1 MRAILITSSLLILV
15 LIALRYLLQ
24 GKISPRVQYAL
35 WLLVVVRLLVPI
47 SLPGTA
53 FSVLNLLPQTQAAE
67 VHIPQQST
75 SDVAVPPD
83 SGTADASAAQTD
95 DAAPEGVAP
104 DRPEREN
111 VDLGAAERMI
121 WALGAAVMAFWF
133 LAVNLAFSRRARR
146 GAKRLETED
155 SPVPVYVSPSVPS
168 PCLLGLVNQRIYVI
182 PACAEDPARLRH
194 VLSHE
199 LTHRCQGDP
208 WWSLVRAVCLC
219 VYWFDPLVWWAAAL
233 SRRDCELACDA
244 GTIRYLGEAERI
256 DYGRTLMGLVT
267 AGASPESL
275 LQTATS
281 MYGGSGLKERIAL
294 IAKRPRMPVTT
305 VLCVL
310 TAVTMTTACT
320 FTNAEP
326 EQTMETSQQGDSQEL
341 TNGDTP
347 EVPGETDGTAFTI
360 QTEHFTPSEDEV
372 LEARKIALE
381 GMSSQEIERLTD
393 TIIYVNIVFEHLY
406 MEKNIFGVL
415 SDPNALYW
423 NRFHETGEIQ
433 IGWAVDGDVDME
445 AVCQQEHLSE
455 EEFYAQYG
463 TPVVM
468 ENPYDADDFIAL
480 IEEMKAPVQNEALKA
495 DLQEIMDLMEL
506 AKNTHVMEY
515 VNSMYKKIHDL
526 DYFLLRYGPTD
537 VGPYVEDDSTITKYY
552 GTLSM
557 YQ

>member
-1 MRAILITSSLLILV
+1 MIPILIASSALILA

-24 GKISPRVQYAL
+24 GKLSPRVQYAL

-47 SLPGTA
+47 SLPGTV

-67 VHIPQQST
+67 VHIPQQSA
-75 SDVAVPPD
+75 SDAAVPLD
-83 SGTADASAAQTD
+83 GGTADASAAQTD
-95 DAAPEGVAP
+95 DAAPEGVAQ
-104 DRPEREN
+104 DRPERETAR
-111 VDLGAAERMI
+111 LSAAARMI

-168 PCLLGLVNQRIYVI
+168 PCLLGLVNQRIYVT

-208 WWSLVRAVCLC
+208 WWSLARALCLC
-219 VYWFDPLVWWAAAL
+219 IYWFDPLVWWAAAL

-244 GTIRYLGEAERI
+244 GTIRYLGEVERI

-275 LQTATS
+275 LQTATA
-281 MYGGSGLKERIAL
+281 MYGGSGLKERITL
-294 IAKRPRMPVTT
+294 IAKRPRMPVPAI
-305 VLCVL
+305 VCLL
-310 TAVTMTTACT
+310 AAVTMTTACT
-320 FTNAEP
+320 FTSAAP
-326 EQTMETSQQGDSQEL
+326 EMADTTETSQQEL
-341 TNGDTP
+341 T
-347 EVPGETDGTAFTI
+347 DGAAPADPA
-360 QTEHFTPSEDEV
+360 EPFTPSEAEV
-372 LEARKIALE
+372 LAARKLALE
-381 GMSSQEIERLTD
+381 GMSEQEAETLTL
-393 TIIYVNIVFEHLY
+393 TVANVNLYLEHQY
-406 MEKNIFGVL
+406 MNNNLFGKL
-415 SDPNALYW
+415 SDPQALYW

-445 AVCQQEHLSE
+445 AVCQQENLSE
-455 EEFYAQYG
+455 EAFYEEYG

-468 ENPYDADDFIAL
+468 NNRHNADDFIAL
-480 IEEMKAPVQNEALKA
+480 IEELREPVQNDALKA
-495 DLQEIMDLMEL
+495 DLQEIMDLTEL

-552 GTLSM
+552 GTLSI